1 MTAMTQSG
9 PGGGGGG
16 PPPPPPDSG
25 PRSSG
30 SIGSLLT
37 RLGALAVIDAF
48 AIWLIYSML
57 SDGIWTFPLALG
69 LVTLALNFIFVVP
82 DMYPLRWVSPGLSLM
97 MIFVAYPILF
107 TVYISFTNYGDGH
120 LLTKQQTIDYYEN
133 LPPVLPDDA
142 VLYQYTVFQDPDG
155 NLMLWLQPDGGGE
168 PFTVTPNGEPVARS
182 GEPPDTLEGFGKLN
196 PFRAAAM
203 EGALKAAV
211 FGIEPDVFQA
221 HPRFPGEAGRFE
233 PAYVYDAEQD
243 ALIENATNTVYKP
256 IDGTYTAPDGTR
268 LTEGGYSAVVG
279 PRNYVRLFTDP
290 SLRQPFLLVFLWTV
304 LFAAFS
310 VFLTF
315 SVGMFL
321 AIMFDVPEMPGRRV
335 LRSLLLIPYAI
346 PAFVSVP
353 VWVGLLNPQFGVI
366 SQGIAAVTGGW
377 VPAWFASPYWSKAGI
392 LLIQTW
398 LGAPYMFVIVT
409 GALQTLPRDVYEA
422 SAIDGATP
430 WQTFRSIT
438 LPLLLVTVGPML
450 VASFAFNFN
459 NFTVID
465 LYARGGPPMANTATP
480 VGHTD
485 ILATYTYRIAFASA
499 RGSDAGYAAAITVII
514 FLILIVITA
523 LQFRYTNMLEERG
536 ENV

>member
-1 MTAMTQSG
+1 MTPRG
-9 PGGGGGG
+9 PGGAAA
-16 PPPPPPDSG
+16 PPSSG

-30 SIGSLLT
+30 SIGSLLI
-37 RLGALAVIDAF
+37 RLGALAAIDAF

-69 LVTLALNFIFVVP
+69 LVTLALNFIFLVP
-82 DMYPLRWVSPGLSLM
+82 GMYPLRWVSPGLSLM
-97 MIFVAYPILF
+97 VIFVAYPILF

-142 VLYQYTVFQDPDG
+142 TRYKYTLFVNANQE
-155 NLMLWLQPDGGGE
+155 LMLWLQPEDGE
-168 PFTVTPNGEPVARS
+168 AFTVTPNGAPVPRS
-182 GEPPDTLEGFGKLN
+182 GEPPETLDGYSKMN

-203 EGALKAAV
+203 EGVLKATI

-233 PAYVYDAEQD
+233 PAYVYDAQQD
-243 ALIENATNTVYKP
+243 ALIENATNTVYRP

-279 PRNYVRLFTDP
+279 PRNYIRLFTDP

-304 LFAAFS
+304 IFAALS
-310 VFLTF
+310 VLLTF
-315 SVGMFL
+315 SLGMFL

-346 PAFVSVP
+346 PAFVSIP

-366 SQGIAAVTGGW
+366 SQGIAAITGGW
-377 VPAWFASPYWSKAGI
+377 VPAWFASPYWAKVGI

-422 SAIDGATP
+422 SAIDGATA
-430 WQTFRSIT
+430 WQSFRSIT

-499 RGSDAGYAAAITVII
+499 RGSDQGYAAAITVII
-514 FLILIVITA
+514 FLILLVITA

>member
-1 MTAMTQSG
+1 MTAMTQNG
-9 PGGGGGG
+9 PGGAAA
-16 PPPPPPDSG
+16 PPGAKPS
-25 PRSSG
+25 SSG
-30 SIGSLLT
+30 SMSSLLL

-69 LVTLALNFIFVVP
+69 LVTIALNVIFLVP
-82 DMYPLRWVSPGLSLM
+82 GMFPLRWVSPGLSLM
-97 MIFVAYPILF
+97 VLFVAYPILF

-133 LPPVLPDDA
+133 LAPVLPDDA
-142 VLYQYTVFQDPDG
+142 QLYKYTVFISP
-155 NLMLWLQPDGGGE
+155 NEELMLWLQPEDGGD
-168 PFTVTPNGEPVARS
+168 PFTVTPNGEPVLRS
-182 GEPPDTLEGFGKLN
+182 GEPPEQLDGFGKLN

-203 EGALKAAV
+203 ETALKATI
-211 FGIEPDVFQA
+211 FGIEPDIFQV

-233 PAYVYDAEQD
+233 PAYVYDAERD
-243 ALIENATNTVYKP
+243 ALIENRTDKVYTP
-256 IDGTYTAPDGTR
+256 IDGTFTAEDGTR
-268 LTEGGYSAVVG
+268 LTQGGYSAIVG

-290 SLRQPFLLVFLWTV
+290 SLRQPFLLVFLWTL
-304 LFAAFS
+304 LFAALS
-310 VFLTF
+310 VLLTF
-315 SVGMFL
+315 SLGMFL

-366 SQGIAAVTGGW
+366 SQGIAAISGGW
-377 VPAWFASPYWSKAGI
+377 VPAWFASPYWSKVGI

-422 SAIDGATP
+422 SAIDGANA
-430 WQTFRSIT
+430 WQSFRSIT
-438 LPLLLVTVGPML
+438 LPLLLVTVGPLL

-499 RGSDAGYAAAITVII
+499 RGSDQGYAAAITVII
-514 FLILIVITA
+514 FLILLVITA